1 MSRDVYEFI
10 ALSSRYVFTLIMLI
24 IVLRAIRGA
33 LVDSRR
39 AAKLRRL
46 SPMTGL
52 SGELVVLEANQK
64 IPRGMRYPVIR
75 EGMIGSSTRA
85 DIRIRHASVRR
96 RHALFEL
103 TSSGLHIRT
112 HAGARLRDSHGMPV
126 RDLTL
131 LDGDSFFVGAIRL
144 HLVLSAPDA
153 SAPRPEPQAESPD
166 DLFTPDTP
174 PVRRAHNPDP
184 VSPIFETEP
193 ERDDVPLYARPR
205 GQRVSPA
212 RKASR
217 RAPNPVSPI
226 FDDEDPYDRP
236 APERSQRRREFMDDD
251 DDLFSVKK
259 DRK

>member
-10 ALSSRYVFTLIMLI
+10 ALSSRYAFTLIMLI

-39 AAKLRRL
+39 AATLRRL

-75 EGMIGSSTRA
+75 EGMIGSSRRA
-85 DIRIRHASVRR
+85 DIRIRHASIRR

-103 TSSGLHIRT
+103 TDAGLHIRT

-131 LDGDSFFVGAIRL
+131 TDGDSFFVGGIRL
-144 HLVLSAPDA
+144 HLVLSAPET
-153 SAPRPEPQAESPD
+153 SAPRPEPQADPLD
-166 DLFTPDTP
+166 DLFTPDSP

-205 GQRVSPA
+205 GQRVPPSRTP
-212 RKASR
+212 SR

-236 APERSQRRREFMDDD
+236 APERSQRRREFADDG
-251 DDLFSVKK
+251 DDLFSVRK
-259 DRK
+259 DSQ